1 MFYGLVAV
9 NFPAGFIWV
18 AAAVCVRIGFVKMEA
33 VQNIKTKG
41 ENLRTAGRSRRPE
54 KRLFL
59 VLGF

>member
-1 MFYGLVAV
+1 M

-18 AAAVCVRIGFVKMEA
+18 AVAVCVRIGFVKMEA
-33 VQNIKTKG
+33 GENIITEG
-41 ENLRTAGRSRRPE
+41 ENLWTVGRSRRPE